1 MKKRVIGLVSVITC
15 FYVGMKCYA
24 LEPSSEE
31 IYNGIDVSE
40 WQGEIDFE
48 AVKQSGIE
56 VVYIKSS
63 ESRWVDPYFESN
75 YEKATAA
82 NLKVGVY
89 HYVTA
94 RTVEEARLEAAF
106 FVSVLEDKAIDCRLV
121 MDFESFGDLSVAE
134 INEIGL
140 VFLQT
145 VESLSGKEVVVYSD
159 TSDAI
164 NVWDESIANYPL
176 WVAEYGVSE
185 PQNNGKW
192 SSWVGFQYSDAG
204 SVSGIGGSS
213 VDLDYFTEGIFLS
226 DQQTPV
232 PSVPDEQKPTPNE
245 PTTSDVTYTVRS
257 GDTLSEIA
265 MRFGVS
271 VSDLVSWNNIGNPNL
286 IYPGEVLKV
295 RVNSAGSTGITK
307 RTYTV
312 QSGDTLSEIALRF
325 GVSVSN
331 LVSWNNISN
340 PDLIYPGEVLRIR
353 GGANQSTSEVA
364 QTYTVRSG
372 DTLSEIA
379 VRFGVSVSDLV
390 SWNNISNPDL
400 IYPGEVLRIR
410 GGANQSTSEVAQT
423 YTVRSGDTLSEI
435 AVRFGVSVS
444 DLVSW
449 NNISNP
455 NLIYLG
461 EVLQVN

>member
-1 MKKRVIGLVSVITC
+1 MKKWVVGLVSVIMC
-15 FYVGMKCYA
+15 FYVGVKSYA
-24 LEPSSEE
+24 LEPSSAE
-31 IYNGIDVSE
+31 IYNGIDVSA
-40 WQGEIDFE
+40 WQGDIDFE

-63 ESRWVDPYFESN
+63 ESQWVDPYFESN

-94 RTVEEARLEAAF
+94 RTVEEARVEAAF
-106 FVSVLEDKAIDCRLV
+106 FVSVLEDKALDCRLA
-121 MDFESFGDLSVAE
+121 MDFESFGNLSVAQ

-140 VFLQT
+140 AFLQT

-159 TSDAI
+159 TSNAI
-164 NVWDESIANYPL
+164 NIWNESIANYLL

-185 PQNNGKW
+185 PQDNGNW

-204 SVSGIGGSS
+204 SISGIGGGS
-213 VDLDYFTEGIFLS
+213 VDLDYFTDGIFLS

-245 PTTSDVTYTVRS
+245 TTYTVRS

-271 VSDLVSWNNIGNPNL
+271 VSDLVRWNNISNPNL
-286 IYPGEVLKV
+286 IYPGEVLKI
-295 RVNSAGSTGITK
+295 RGGASQSTSATTQ
-307 RTYTV
+307 TYTV
-312 QSGDTLSEIALRF
+312 RSGDTLSEIAARF

-340 PDLIYPGEVLRIR
+340 PNLIYPEEVLR
-353 GGANQSTSEVA
+353 
-364 QTYTVRSG
+364 
-372 DTLSEIA
+372 
-379 VRFGVSVSDLV
+379 
-390 SWNNISNPDL
+390 
-400 IYPGEVLRIR
+400 
-410 GGANQSTSEVAQT
+410 
-423 YTVRSGDTLSEI
+423 
-435 AVRFGVSVS
+435 
-444 DLVSW
+444 
-449 NNISNP
+449 
-455 NLIYLG
+455 
-461 EVLQVN
+461 VN

>member
-1 MKKRVIGLVSVITC
+1 MKKWVIGLVSVIMC
-15 FYVGMKCYA
+15 FYVGMKSYA

-75 YEKATAA
+75 YEKATAT

-204 SVSGIGGSS
+204 VFQGL
-213 VDLDYFTEGIFLS
+213 VE
-226 DQQTPV
+226 V
-232 PSVPDEQKPTPNE
+232 PLT
-245 PTTSDVTYTVRS
+245 
-257 GDTLSEIA
+257 
-265 MRFGVS
+265 
-271 VSDLVSWNNIGNPNL
+271 
-286 IYPGEVLKV
+286 
-295 RVNSAGSTGITK
+295 
-307 RTYTV
+307 
-312 QSGDTLSEIALRF
+312 
-325 GVSVSN
+325 
-331 LVSWNNISN
+331 
-340 PDLIYPGEVLRIR
+340 
-353 GGANQSTSEVA
+353 
-364 QTYTVRSG
+364 
-372 DTLSEIA
+372 
-379 VRFGVSVSDLV
+379 
-390 SWNNISNPDL
+390 
-400 IYPGEVLRIR
+400 
-410 GGANQSTSEVAQT
+410 
-423 YTVRSGDTLSEI
+423 
-435 AVRFGVSVS
+435 
-444 DLVSW
+444 
-449 NNISNP
+449 
-455 NLIYLG
+455 
-461 EVLQVN
+461 

>member
-1 MKKRVIGLVSVITC
+1 MKKWVVGLVSVIMC
-15 FYVGMKCYA
+15 FYVGVKSYA
-24 LEPSSEE
+24 LEPSSAE
-31 IYNGIDVSE
+31 IYNGIDVSA
-40 WQGEIDFE
+40 WQGDIDFE

-63 ESRWVDPYFESN
+63 ESQWVDPYFESN

-94 RTVEEARLEAAF
+94 RTVEEARVEAAF
-106 FVSVLEDKAIDCRLV
+106 FVSVLEDKALDCRLA
-121 MDFESFGDLSVAE
+121 MDFESFGNLSVAQ

-140 VFLQT
+140 AFLQT

-159 TSDAI
+159 TSNAI
-164 NVWDESIANYPL
+164 NIWNESIANYPL

-185 PQNNGKW
+185 PQDNGNW

-204 SVSGIGGSS
+204 SISGIGGGS
-213 VDLDYFTEGIFLS
+213 VDLDYFTDGIFLS

-245 PTTSDVTYTVRS
+245 TTYTVRS

-271 VSDLVSWNNIGNPNL
+271 VSDLVRWNNISNPNL
-286 IYPGEVLKV
+286 IYPGEVLK
-295 RVNSAGSTGITK
+295 
-307 RTYTV
+307 
-312 QSGDTLSEIALRF
+312 
-325 GVSVSN
+325 
-331 LVSWNNISN
+331 
-340 PDLIYPGEVLRIR
+340 IR
-353 GGANQSTSEVA
+353 GGASQPTPGVT

-379 VRFGVSVSDLV
+379 VRFGVSVSNLV
-390 SWNNISNPDL
+390 SWNGISNPNL
-400 IYPGEVLRIR
+400 IYPGEVLKIR
-410 GGANQSTSEVAQT
+410 GGASQSTSATTQTYTVRSGDTLSEIAARFGVSVSNLVSWNGISNPNLIYPGEVLKIRGGASQSTSATTQT

-444 DLVSW
+444 NLVSW

-455 NLIYLG
+455 NLIYPG
-461 EVLQVN
+461 EVLRVN